1 MVVVT
6 YFDIAILALVSVILG
21 MVVALAIKELPLKEQ
36 SSKKSLKKDWK
47 KVDTH

>member
-21 MVVALAIKELPLKEQ
+21 MVVALAIQELP
-36 SSKKSLKKDWK
+36 SKKSLKKVSK